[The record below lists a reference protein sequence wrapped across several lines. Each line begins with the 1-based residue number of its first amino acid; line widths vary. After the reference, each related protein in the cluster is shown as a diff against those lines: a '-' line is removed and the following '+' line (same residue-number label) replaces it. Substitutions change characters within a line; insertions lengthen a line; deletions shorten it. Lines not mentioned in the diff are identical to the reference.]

1 MVNLPDLY
9 RAARSLEA
17 IENYARSDDALA
29 EVVLSLDAPHESDKS
44 VYYDDQFWKARL
56 GDWSNNREAKG
67 PSNEPF
73 EFFGFA
79 VSEWVARVPG
89 LFWTHGA
96 DRLRMFGDQAVQ
108 YESPEWTTLHPP
120 GKSAKVLGG
129 IGTIKFPPNDRG
141 YRLVTLSAGHNA
153 SSGIPALVSPHIWE
167 AHNLSEG
174 RVITLAAKWQPMA
187 AEWASRFPS
196 IRGIPKG
203 YLLLENLPQVRWVG
217 AESQPTQI
225 HPFTVMEY
233 SRGNSQLFDF
243 VYATA
248 DTGDMHYR
256 SRLEEF
262 FDSYKR
268 DSGRYGRY
276 LLSADISNP
285 LWEADYDD
293 PAALRVDQGAMAQ
306 LNLLEAR
313 VRNESFAGNSLEQ
326 ILEVL
331 STNYDADS
339 LKRLSD
345 VVGLPRSHWFATGVS
360 AATLGVRIL
369 DSARDREKVEVL
381 IDAIALDYPN
391 LFLS

>member
-17 IENYARSDDALA
+17 IENYARSDDALV
-29 EVVLSLDAPHESDKS
+29 EVVHSLDAAHDCQKS
-44 VYYDDQFWKARL
+44 FYYDDAFWKARL
-56 GDWSNNREAKG
+56 DDSNDDREAEG
-67 PSNEPF
+67 ASNELF

-89 LFWTHGA
+89 LFWTNGA
-96 DRLRMFGDQAVQ
+96 ERLRMLGDQAVQ

-129 IGTIKFPPNDRG
+129 IGTIKLAPNDRG

-153 SSGIPALVSPHIWE
+153 SSGIPALVSPDVWE

-187 AEWASRFPS
+187 QEWASRFPS

-203 YLLLENLPQVRWVG
+203 YALVEQPHQVSWVH
-217 AESQPTQI
+217 AERQPTQI

-262 FDSYKR
+262 FESYKR

-276 LLSADISNP
+276 LLSADTSNP
-285 LWEADYDD
+285 LWDADYDD
-293 PAALRVDQGAMAQ
+293 PAALRTDRDAMAH
-306 LNLLEAR
+306 LNILEAR
-313 VRNESFAGNSLEQ
+313 VRNESFAGRSLEQ

-331 STNYDADS
+331 SANYDDNS

-360 AATLGVRIL
+360 TATLAVRML